1 VLSICK
7 VAAGRAEYYLDTVAT
22 GREHSEGLVEAP
34 GVWLGA
40 GSAGLGLA
48 GIAEP
53 DAVRMLFGGVDPV
66 IGDLLLDHPGRRRI
80 AAYDC
85 TFSTPKSVSV
95 MQAFSPDPET
105 REQVRLSHEAAANAS
120 LAYLE
125 SEAPAV
131 RFRTPD
137 GSRVVRGGEMPAV
150 GFLHRLS
157 RAGDPHLHTHV
168 LIANIVV
175 DRTGGPGHPLDATSL
190 FGSVRTAGALYE
202 THLRFELTH
211 RLGVEWQPLNGRCW
225 SDLKGL
231 DRPMIDRLSRRST
244 QIGAAVEA
252 EGWQGPAARRA
263 MADLTRPPK
272 DTSRSYDD
280 VISDAQVLLRKA
292 GVSDARLRNVCHRV
306 PTGLA
311 AGREDDVRWRE
322 EALQRL
328 AERTVNGTF
337 TVRDVIGACCAS
349 AREGR
354 SVGDVLNDARDL
366 LSDERVISR
375 GDQGVWLRGG
385 ATGSVPVGR
394 REESFT
400 TLDVAATEERIAVLG
415 RSMMGDGPGE
425 LTVVAYRA
433 GDRFEALDALSAAVT
448 AWRAEGR
455 NVIAVAPG
463 RWPAAA
469 IESACGMDTV
479 VRPAARLAPRL
490 TPGGWSRPA
499 PADDIPIA
507 SGSVVVLAEA
517 QCYGPAALEGFLS
530 SCEAAGAS
538 VVLFGPRWALESRPA
553 LQEATAMTAALPAPL
568 LDRRAPS
575 GPVVAG
581 QFGSVGV
588 TMVPSLGAAR
598 DEAVRQLA
606 DGRGSGPA
614 GGPVAAIVVTG
625 DEAIVKALRSTP
637 GVGAGEIA
645 HTRDLKRVLEAR
657 AAGAESGPAPPKLI
671 VVGGASVL
679 RQGATAGPSTDRSH
693 ILVAPG
699 VTAGSSTALGLAA
712 EAARPRYLTSRL
724 GVPPA
729 GAPERE
735 AWRAAAVVVEHYRD
749 RWQVSDERHALGR
762 GSPAVERGSER
773 ETHLA
778 VVERLAVDVRGQGR
792 HDRRRERGAPTL
804 GLGR

>member
-1 VLSICK
+1 MLSICK

-22 GREHSEGLVEAP
+22 GREHSAGLVEAP
-34 GVWLGA
+34 GLWLGA
-40 GSAGLGLA
+40 GNAGLGLA

-53 DAVRMLFGGVDPV
+53 TAVRMLFAGVDPV
-66 IGDLLLDHPGRRRI
+66 TGDLLLDHPGRRRI

-105 REQVRLSHEAAANAS
+105 REQMLLSHEAAVNAS

-125 SEAPAV
+125 SKAPAV

-137 GSRVVRGGEMPAV
+137 GARVVRGGEMPAM

-168 LIANIVV
+168 LIANVVV

-190 FGSVRTAGALYE
+190 FASVRTAGALYE

-231 DRPMIDRLSRRST
+231 DRPMIERLSRRST

-280 VISDAQVLLRKA
+280 VISDAHVLLRKA
-292 GVSDARLRNVCHRV
+292 GVSDTRLRNVCHRV
-306 PTGLA
+306 PTGRA
-311 AGREDDVRWRE
+311 AGREDDARWRE
-322 EALQRL
+322 VALQRL

-337 TVRDVIGACCAS
+337 TARDVIGACCAS
-349 AREGR
+349 VREGR

-375 GDQGVWLRGG
+375 GEQGVWLRGG

-433 GDRFEALDALSAAVT
+433 GERFEALDALSAAVT
-448 AWRAEGR
+448 EWRADGR
-455 NVIAVAPG
+455 NVTGVAPG

-469 IESACGMDTV
+469 IESACGIDTI
-479 VRPAARLAPRL
+479 VRPAAQLAPRM
-490 TPGGWSRPA
+490 TPGDWSRPA
-499 PADDIPIA
+499 PADDVPIA

-517 QCYGPAALEGFLS
+517 QCYGPAALERFLS

-538 VVLFGPRWALESRPA
+538 AVLLGPRWALESRPA
-553 LQEATAMTAALPAPL
+553 LQEATAMTATLPEPPR
-568 LDRRAPS
+568 DRRAPS
-575 GPVVAG
+575 GPVAAG

-588 TMVPSLGAAR
+588 TMVQSLGAAC
-598 DEAVRQLA
+598 DEALRRLA
-606 DGRGSGPA
+606 DGRETATA

-625 DEAIVKALRSTP
+625 DEAIVKALRERP

-657 AAGAESGPAPPKLI
+657 AAGAEGGVALPKLI

-679 RQGATAGPSTDRSH
+679 RQGATAVPGTDRAH

-699 VTAGSSTALGLAA
+699 VAAGSSSALGLAA
-712 EAARPRYLTSRL
+712 EAARPQYLIGRL

-729 GAPERE
+729 GGPERDR
-735 AWRAAAVVVEHYRD
+735 WRTAAVVVEQYRD
-749 RWQVSDERHALGR
+749 RWEVTDERQALGR
-762 GSPAVERGSER
+762 VVPDVERGGER
-773 ETHLA
+773 EAQRA
-778 VVERLAVDVRGQGR
+778 VVELMAVDVRGQR
-792 HDRRRERGAPTL
+792 RLDRTREREAPTL